1 MKRRIVSSGTKVESS
16 HERDAKRILLAVL
29 VAGVAMI
36 MGMMHRFA
44 TQGQYR
50 SITRTIEQWK
60 PIYGLDEVQARTIR
74 EIELDFH
81 GSGSPFSFRGK
92 RTPEQV
98 LEHYKEISKVM
109 SPESGAR
116 FLADMESER
125 Q

>member
-1 MKRRIVSSGTKVESS
+1 MKRRNVSPGNKAESS

-29 VAGVAMI
+29 VAGVAFI
-36 MGMMHRFA
+36 LGMMHRFG

-81 GSGSPFSFRGK
+81 GSGSPFSFRRK
-92 RTPEQV
+92 RTPHEV
-98 LEHYKEISKVM
+98 LEHHKEISKVM
-109 SPESGAR
+109 SPESGAK
-116 FLADMESER
+116 FIADMESER
-125 Q
+125 H

>member
-1 MKRRIVSSGTKVESS
+1 MKRRVHPSVKKAGSS

-29 VAGVAMI
+29 VSGVSLI
-36 MGMMHRFA
+36 LGMMHRFG

-60 PIYGLDEVQARTIR
+60 PIYGLDEAQARTIR

-92 RTPEQV
+92 RTPAQV
-98 LEHYKEISKVM
+98 LEHHKEISKVM
-109 SPESGAR
+109 SSESGAR
-116 FLADMESER
+116 FLADMKSER
-125 Q
+125 H